1 MATNLGKAYV
11 QIMPSAKGISGMISK
26 ELDGEVS
33 SAGKS
38 AGNSL
43 VSTIKSAVVAAGIGK
58 LFASSLMEG
67 GKLQQSLGGVE
78 TLFKNNANMVKQY
91 ANEAYKTTG
100 LSANAY
106 METVTGFSASLLQS
120 LGGDTAKAA
129 KVANTAMVDMAD
141 NSNKMGT
148 SMELIQN
155 AYQGFAKQNYTML
168 DNLKLGYGGTKQEM
182 QRLLA
187 DAQKLTGVKYDI
199 NNLSDVYEAIH
210 VIQKELDIT
219 GTTAKEASTTLQ
231 GSFASMKAA
240 FMNLLG
246 NLSLG
251 NDIKP
256 ALQQLASTTMTFLVG
271 NFLPMVGNILKGL
284 PTLVIGAFSGLAE
297 QLRGVFGDEV
307 VNKIQGYLTQV
318 SGAVESFMNVLT
330 GSISKQE
337 GIDLMKALGI
347 NEGTADSIASIA
359 ENIRTAFQN
368 IWEAIK
374 NVTAIVGEF
383 VGDLLGINEAESSVS
398 GVGLA
403 FELLSDVVKKASE
416 WIKDFTSFLRENEV
430 ALGLVKIALSAIL
443 GRFIALSIIGPITAL
458 INGFQTA
465 ITAART
471 AMAIF
476 NAVMILSP
484 MTALVAGITA
494 AVAALV
500 WFFTKTETGK
510 AIWQGFVG
518 FIKQAWNGVVEFFSG
533 IWSGITTGA
542 TMLWTGIQ
550 AVWAVAVEEIKALW
564 QGVTEFFSTLWTGIQ
579 TTASTAWN
587 FITTSITA
595 IVQPFIDAF
604 LNGWEILKT
613 GLTAVWEGIKMIFQ
627 GAWEFI
633 KAIVMGAVLI
643 VIDLVTG
650 NFTKL
655 KEDLQLIWDAIK
667 NAIQMVWEG
676 IKTVVMAIVTTFIAL
691 LKQAWEDFKTGLIQ
705 IWNFLSTTAS
715 TIWNALKTAVTTIVT
730 GLVNGIKA
738 LWEGFKSFFTT
749 LINTVQSI
757 AVNTWNSIKSSVTSI
772 IQGLVNAAQNAWNTF
787 KNGVQSLVN
796 KVRNIFDSLKSIDL
810 WGAGKAIMDGFFRGL
825 KSVWGSIK
833 SFVGDIAGWIRDH
846 KGPIEV
852 DRKLLIPAG
861 TAIMESLDEG
871 LTDKFES
878 VKKTVSGMAGDINK
892 AFTSEMTDFEVGA
905 NVSKNLQIDDMSKA
919 DFSTRDTDNEV
930 IKALGVVQELL
941 KDILNKDFNTY
952 LDGEIMAKNS
962 YDRQMTFVRREG
974 I

>member
-26 ELDGEVS
+26 ELDGEVK
-33 SAGKS
+33 SAGQS

-43 VSTIKSAVVAAGIGK
+43 ISTIKGAIVAAGIGK
-58 LFASSLMEG
+58 LFATSLLEG

-106 METVTGFSASLLQS
+106 MENVTGFSASLLQS

-129 KVANTAMVDMAD
+129 KVANMAMIDMAD

-240 FMNLLG
+240 FTNLLG
-246 NLSLG
+246 KLSLG
-251 NDIKP
+251 QDIKP
-256 ALQQLASTTMTFLVG
+256 SLQALATTTTTFLVG

-297 QLRGVFGDEV
+297 QLRGILGDEV
-307 VNKIQGYLTQV
+307 VNKIQGYLEKV
-318 SGAVESFMNVLT
+318 SGAVDSFIEVLT
-330 GSISKQE
+330 GKLSKGQ
-337 GIDLMKALGI
+337 GIDLMKSLGI
-347 NEGTADSIASIA
+347 DEGTANTIVTIAD
-359 ENIRTAFQN
+359 NIRTAFQN

-374 NVTAIVGEF
+374 NAGAIVGEF
-383 VGDLLGINEAESSVS
+383 VGDLLGINDTQSSVS
-398 GVGLA
+398 SLGTA
-403 FELLSDVVKKASE
+403 FESVSSVVKEVSQ

-430 ALGLVKIALSAIL
+430 ALSLTKATLAGLTAGFIALKIISTIQSIINGFQIALSAARGAMLAFNLAITTN
-443 GRFIALSIIGPITAL
+443 PITA
-458 INGFQTA
+458 I
-465 ITAART
+465 I
-471 AMAIF
+471 
-476 NAVMILSP
+476 V
-484 MTALVAGITA
+484 GITA
-494 AVAALV
+494 VVAALV

-510 AIWQGFVG
+510 TIWQGFVD
-518 FIKQAWNGVVEFFSG
+518 FIKQAWNGIVEFFSA

-542 TMLWTGIQ
+542 STLWTGIQ
-550 AVWAVAVEEIKALW
+550 AVWSIAVETLKSLW
-564 QGVTEFFSTLWTGIQ
+564 QGVVEFFSGLWTGIQ
-579 TTASTAWN
+579 TAASTAWN
-587 FITTSITA
+587 FIVTSITA
-595 IVQPFIDAF
+595 IVQPFIDSF
-604 LNGWEILKT
+604 MNGWNIIKE
-613 GLTAVWEGIKMIFQ
+613 GLIAVWEGVKMVIQ

-655 KEDLQLIWDAIK
+655 KEDLQMIWEAIK
-667 NAIQMVWEG
+667 AAIQMVWEG

-691 LKQAWEDFKTGLIQ
+691 LKQAWEGLKTGLIQ

-738 LWEGFKSFFTT
+738 LWEGFKSFFST
-749 LINTVQSI
+749 LINAVSNI
-757 AVNTWNSIKSSVTSI
+757 ATSTWNTIKSSVTSI
-772 IQGLVNAAQNAWNTF
+772 IQGLVSAAKQKWEEF
-787 KNGVQSLVN
+787 KQGVRELVD
-796 KVRNIFDSLKSIDL
+796 KATNIFDSLKNINLADIGS
-810 WGAGKAIMDGFFRGL
+810 AIMDSFFRGL
-825 KSVWGSIK
+825 KSAWGK
-833 SFVGDIAGWIRDH
+833 VTDFVGGIADWIRDH

-871 LTDKFES
+871 LTDKFAS

-892 AFTSEMTDFEVGA
+892 SFTSEITDIEIGA
-905 NVSKNLQIDDMSKA
+905 NVSKDLNMGNMSA
-919 DFSTRDTDNEV
+919 SDFTVSNNNDEV
-930 IKALGVVQELL
+930 VKALNIVQELL
-941 KDILNKDFNTY
+941 KDISNKDTNTY
-952 LDGEIMAKNS
+952 LDGEVLAKNS

>member
-26 ELDGEVS
+26 ELDGEVK
-33 SAGKS
+33 SAGQS

-43 VSTIKSAVVAAGIGK
+43 VSSIKSAVVAAGIGK

-106 METVTGFSASLLQS
+106 MENVTGFSASLLQS

-129 KVANTAMVDMAD
+129 KVANMAMVDMAD

-240 FMNLLG
+240 FTNLLG
-246 NLSLG
+246 KLSLG
-251 NDIKP
+251 QDIKP
-256 ALQQLASTTMTFLVG
+256 SLQALATTTTTFLVG

-337 GIDLMKALGI
+337 GINLMKALGI

-494 AVAALV
+494 VVAALV
-500 WFFTKTETGK
+500 WFFTQTETGK
-510 AIWQGFVG
+510 AIWQGFVD

-533 IWSGITTGA
+533 IWNGITTGA

-550 AVWAVAVEEIKALW
+550 AVWAVAVEAIKILW
-564 QGVTEFFSTLWTGIQ
+564 QGVSEFFSTLWSGI
-579 TTASTAWN
+579 TEGASTAWT

-595 IVQPFIDAF
+595 IVQPFIEAF
-604 LNGWEILKT
+604 LNAWNILKD
-613 GLTAVWEGIKMIFQ
+613 GLMAIWEGVKLVIQ

-633 KAIVMGAVLI
+633 KAIVLGAVLI

-655 KEDLQLIWDAIK
+655 QEDLQIIWETIK
-667 NAIQMVWEG
+667 TAIQTVWEG
-676 IKTVVMAIVTTFIAL
+676 IKQVVMTIVTTLISL
-691 LKQAWEDFKTGLIQ
+691 LVNAWEGFKNGLVA
-705 IWNFLSTTAS
+705 IWNYLQTTAS
-715 TIWNALKTAVTTIVT
+715 AIWNSLKSAVVSIVT
-730 GLVNGIKA
+730 GLVNGIRS
-738 LWEGFKSFFTT
+738 LWEGFKASFTT
-749 LINTVQSI
+749 IINTIQSI
-757 AVNTWNSIKSSVTSI
+757 AVNTWNSIKSSVTGI
-772 IQGLVNAAQNAWNTF
+772 IQGLVSAAQSAWNTF
-787 KNGVQSLVN
+787 KSGVSSLVN
-796 KVRNIFDSLKSIDL
+796 SVTSIFNSLRNINL
-810 WGAGKAIMDGFFRGL
+810 WDIGTTIMNGFLNGL
-825 KSVWGSIK
+825 KSAWSSVQN
-833 SFVGDIAGWIRDH
+833 FVSGIAGWIRDH

-861 TAIMESLDEG
+861 NAIMESLDEG
-871 LTDKFES
+871 LNDKFVE
-878 VKKTVSGMAGDINK
+878 VKKTVSGMAGQINK
-892 AFTSEMTDFEVGA
+892 SFTSEMTDFEIG
-905 NVSKNLQIDDMSKA
+905 SSISGNLKIDDMSA
-919 DFSTRDTDNEV
+919 GDFSISNKNDDV
-930 IKALGVVQELL
+930 IKALNIVQDLL
-941 KDILNKDFNTY
+941 KDILNKDMNTY
-952 LDGEIMAKNS
+952 LDGEVLAKNS

>member
-26 ELDGEVS
+26 ELDGEVK
-33 SAGKS
+33 SAGQS

-43 VSTIKSAVVAAGIGK
+43 ISTIKGAIVAAGIGK
-58 LFASSLMEG
+58 LFATSLLEG

-106 METVTGFSASLLQS
+106 MENVTGFSASLLQS

-129 KVANTAMVDMAD
+129 KVANMAMIDMAD

-210 VIQKELDIT
+210 VIQKELQIT

-231 GSFASMKAA
+231 GSFSSMKAA
-240 FMNLLG
+240 FLNLLG

-251 NDIKP
+251 QDIKP
-256 ALQQLASTTMTFLVG
+256 ALEALASTTMTFLVG

-297 QLRGVFGDEV
+297 QLRGVLGDEV
-307 VNKIQGYLTQV
+307 VNKIQGYLEKV
-318 SGAVESFMNVLT
+318 SGAVDSFIEVLT
-330 GSISKQE
+330 GKLSKGQ
-337 GIDLMKALGI
+337 GIDLMKSLGI
-347 NEGTADSIASIA
+347 DEGTANTIVTIAD
-359 ENIRTAFQN
+359 NIRTAFQN

-374 NVTAIVGEF
+374 NVGAIVGEF
-383 VGDLLGINEAESSVS
+383 VGDLLGINDTQSSVS
-398 GVGLA
+398 SLGTA
-403 FELLSDVVKKASE
+403 FESVSSVVKEVSQ

-430 ALGLVKIALSAIL
+430 ALGLVKTALAYIV
-443 GRFIALSIIGPITAL
+443 GRFIALSVIGPITAL

-476 NAVMILSP
+476 NAVMTLSP
-484 MTALVAGITA
+484 MTALIVGITA
-494 AVAALV
+494 VIAALT

-510 AIWQGFVG
+510 AIWQGFVD
-518 FIKQAWNGVVEFFSG
+518 FIKQAWNGIVEFFTG
-533 IWSGITTGA
+533 IWDGISTGA
-542 TMLWTGIQ
+542 STLWTGIQ
-550 AVWAVAVEEIKALW
+550 AVWSVAVETLKSLW
-564 QGVTEFFSTLWTGIQ
+564 QGVVEFFSGLWTGIQ
-579 TTASTAWN
+579 TAASTAWN
-587 FITTSITA
+587 FIVTSITA

-613 GLTAVWEGIKMIFQ
+613 GLTAVWEGVKMVIQ

-650 NFTKL
+650 NFSKL
-655 KEDLQLIWDAIK
+655 KEDLQMIWDAIK
-667 NAIQMVWEG
+667 AAVQMVWEG
-676 IKTVVMAIVTTFIAL
+676 IKFVITAIVGVTVAL
-691 LKQAWEDFKTGLIQ
+691 IKNAWEGLKAGLEA

-715 TIWNALKTAVTTIVT
+715 TVWNALKTAVTTIVT

-772 IQGLVNAAQNAWNTF
+772 IQGIVNAAQNAWNTF
-787 KNGVQSLVN
+787 KSGVQSLVD
-796 KVRNIFDSLKSIDL
+796 KVRNIFDSIRNIDL
-810 WGAGKAIMDGFFRGL
+810 WGAGKAIMDGFLNGL
-825 KSVWGSIK
+825 KSVWGSIT

-892 AFTSEMTDFEVGA
+892 SFTSEITDIEIGA
-905 NVSKNLQIDDMSKA
+905 NVSKDLNMGNMSA
-919 DFSTRDTDNEV
+919 SDFTVSNNNDEV
-930 IKALGVVQELL
+930 IKALNIVQELL
-941 KDILNKDFNTY
+941 KDISNKDTNTY
-952 LDGEIMAKNS
+952 LDGEVLAKNS
-962 YDRQMTFVRREG
+962 YDRQMTFIRREG

>member
-33 SAGKS
+33 SAGKR

-307 VNKIQGYLTQV
+307 VNKIQRYLTQV
-318 SGAVESFMNVLT
+318 SGAVESFIEVLT
-330 GSISKQE
+330 GKLSTAQ
-337 GIDLMKALGI
+337 GIDLMKSLGI
-347 NEGTADSIASIA
+347 DESTANTIVTIAD
-359 ENIRTAFQN
+359 NIRTAFQN

-374 NVTAIVGEF
+374 NVGAIVGEF
-383 VGDLLGINEAESSVS
+383 IGDLLGINDTQSSITSLGTAFEVLS
-398 GVGLA
+398 GV
-403 FELLSDVVKKASE
+403 VKEISQ

-430 ALGLVKIALSAIL
+430 AMSLTKTALASLLAGFLALKVINTIKTLFTGFQIALTAV
-443 GRFIALSIIGPITAL
+443 RTAMIAFNATLIANPITA
-458 INGFQTA
+458 I
-465 ITAART
+465 I
-471 AMAIF
+471 
-476 NAVMILSP
+476 V
-484 MTALVAGITA
+484 GITA
-494 AVAALV
+494 VITALT

-510 AIWQGFVG
+510 AIWQGFVD
-518 FIKQAWNGVVEFFSG
+518 FIKQAWNGVVEFFTG
-533 IWSGITTGA
+533 IWDGISTGA
-542 TMLWTGIQ
+542 TTLWTGIQ
-550 AVWAVAVEEIKALW
+550 AVWAIAVEEIKAIW

-595 IVQPFIDAF
+595 IVQPFIDS
-604 LNGWEILKT
+604 LINSWNILKE
-613 GLTAVWEGIKMIFQ
+613 GINGVWEGIKMIFQ

-749 LINTVQSI
+749 LINTVQNI

-796 KVRNIFDSLKSIDL
+796 TVRNIFDSLKSIDL

-905 NVSKNLQIDDMSKA
+905 NVSKNLQIDDMNKA

-941 KDILNKDFNTY
+941 KDISNKDFNTY

>member
-26 ELDGEVS
+26 ELDGEVK
-33 SAGKS
+33 SAGQS

-43 VSTIKSAVVAAGIGK
+43 ISTIKGAIVAAGIGK
-58 LFASSLMEG
+58 LFATSLLEG

-106 METVTGFSASLLQS
+106 MENVTGFSASLLQS

-129 KVANTAMVDMAD
+129 KVANMAMIDMAD

-240 FMNLLG
+240 FTNLLG
-246 NLSLG
+246 KLSLG
-251 NDIKP
+251 QDIKP
-256 ALQQLASTTMTFLVG
+256 SLQALATTTTTFLVG

-297 QLRGVFGDEV
+297 QLRGILGDEV
-307 VNKIQGYLTQV
+307 VNKIQGYLEKV
-318 SGAVESFMNVLT
+318 SGAVDSFIEVLT
-330 GSISKQE
+330 GKLSKGQ
-337 GIDLMKALGI
+337 GIDLMKSLGI
-347 NEGTADSIASIA
+347 DEGTANTIVTIAD
-359 ENIRTAFQN
+359 NIRTAFQN

-374 NVTAIVGEF
+374 NAGAIVGEF
-383 VGDLLGINEAESSVS
+383 IGDLLGINDTQSSVS
-398 GVGLA
+398 SLGTA
-403 FELLSDVVKKASE
+403 FEVLSGVVKEISQ

-430 ALGLVKIALSAIL
+430 ALSLTKATLAGLTAGFIALKIISTIQSIINGFQIALSAARGAML
-443 GRFIALSIIGPITAL
+443 AFNLAIATNPITA
-458 INGFQTA
+458 I
-465 ITAART
+465 I
-471 AMAIF
+471 
-476 NAVMILSP
+476 V
-484 MTALVAGITA
+484 GITA
-494 AVAALV
+494 VVAALV

-510 AIWQGFVG
+510 AIWQGFVD
-518 FIKQAWNGVVEFFSG
+518 FIKQAWNGIVEFFSA

-542 TMLWTGIQ
+542 SSLWTGIQ
-550 AVWAVAVEEIKALW
+550 AVWSIAVETLKSLW
-564 QGVTEFFSTLWTGIQ
+564 QGVVEFFSGLWTGIQ
-579 TTASTAWN
+579 TAASTAWN
-587 FITTSITA
+587 FIVTSITA
-595 IVQPFIDAF
+595 IVQPFIDSF
-604 LNGWEILKT
+604 MNGWDILKE
-613 GLTAVWEGIKMIFQ
+613 GLTAVWEGVKMVIQ

-650 NFTKL
+650 NFSKL
-655 KEDLQLIWDAIK
+655 KEDLQMIWEAIK
-667 NAIQMVWEG
+667 AAVQMVWEG
-676 IKTVVMAIVTTFIAL
+676 IKFVITAIVGVTVAL
-691 LKQAWEDFKTGLIQ
+691 IKNAWEGLKAGLEA

-715 TIWNALKTAVTTIVT
+715 TVWNALKTAVTTIVT

-772 IQGLVNAAQNAWNTF
+772 IQGLVNAAENAWNTF
-787 KNGVQSLVN
+787 KSGVQSLVD
-796 KVRNIFDSLKSIDL
+796 KVRNIFDSIRNIDL
-810 WGAGKAIMDGFFRGL
+810 WGAGKAIMDGFLNGL
-825 KSVWGSIK
+825 KSVWGSIT

-871 LTDKFES
+871 LTDKFAS

-892 AFTSEMTDFEVGA
+892 SFTSEITDIEIGA
-905 NVSKNLQIDDMSKA
+905 NVSKNLNMGNMSA
-919 DFSTRDTDNEV
+919 SDFTVSNNNDEIV
-930 IKALGVVQELL
+930 KALNIVQELL
-941 KDILNKDFNTY
+941 KDISNKDTNTY
-952 LDGEIMAKNS
+952 LDGEVLAKNS

>member
-26 ELDGEVS
+26 ELDGEVK
-33 SAGKS
+33 SAGQS

-43 VSTIKSAVVAAGIGK
+43 VSTIKNAVIAAGIGK
-58 LFASSLMEG
+58 LFATSLLEG

-106 METVTGFSASLLQS
+106 MENVTGFSASLLQS

-129 KVANTAMVDMAD
+129 KVANMAMVDMAD

-231 GSFASMKAA
+231 GSFASMKAS
-240 FMNLLG
+240 FLNLLG

-251 NDIKP
+251 QNIKP
-256 ALQQLASTTMTFLVG
+256 ALEALASTTMTFLVG

-284 PTLVIGAFSGLAE
+284 PTLIIGAFSGLAE
-297 QLRGVFGDEV
+297 QLRGILGDEV
-307 VNKIQGYLTQV
+307 VNKIQGYLEKV
-318 SGAVESFMNVLT
+318 SGAVDSFIEVLT
-330 GSISKQE
+330 GKLSKEQ
-337 GIDLMKALGI
+337 GIDLMKSLGI
-347 NEGTADSIASIA
+347 DEGTANTIVTIAD
-359 ENIRTAFQN
+359 NIRTAFQN

-374 NVTAIVGEF
+374 NVGAIVGEF
-383 VGDLLGINEAESSVS
+383 IGDLLGINDTQSSVTS
-398 GVGLA
+398 LGTA
-403 FELLSDVVKKASE
+403 FEVLSGIVKEISQ

-430 ALGLVKIALSAIL
+430 AMSLTKTALASLLA
-443 GRFIALSIIGPITAL
+443 GFIALKVISTVQTLFSGFVIALNAAKKAMVAFNLAIATNPITA
-458 INGFQTA
+458 I
-465 ITAART
+465 I
-471 AMAIF
+471 
-476 NAVMILSP
+476 V
-484 MTALVAGITA
+484 GITA
-494 AVAALV
+494 VVAALV

-510 AIWQGFVG
+510 AIWQGFVD

-533 IWSGITTGA
+533 IWNGITTGA

-564 QGVTEFFSTLWTGIQ
+564 QGVTEFFSTLWIGIQ
-579 TTASTAWN
+579 EGATTAWS

-604 LNGWEILKT
+604 LNSWEILKT
-613 GLTAVWEGIKMIFQ
+613 GLTAVWEGVKMVIQ

-650 NFTKL
+650 NFSKL

-667 NAIQMVWEG
+667 AAVQLVWEG
-676 IKTVVMAIVTTFIAL
+676 IKFAITAIVGVTVAL
-691 LKQAWEDFKTGLIQ
+691 IKNAWEGLKAGLEA

-715 TIWNALKTAVTTIVT
+715 TIWNAIKSAVVSIVT
-730 GLVNGIKA
+730 ALVTVIRS
-738 LWEGFKSFFTT
+738 LWESFKAFFTST
-749 LINTVQSI
+749 INAIQSI
-757 AVNTWNSIKSSVTSI
+757 AVNTWNSIKSSVISI
-772 IQGLVNAAQNAWNTF
+772 IQGLVSAAQSAWNSF
-787 KNGVQSLVN
+787 KSGVQSLVSSVTSIFN
-796 KVRNIFDSLKSIDL
+796 SLRNINLADI
-810 WGAGKAIMDGFFRGL
+810 GAAIMNGFLNGL
-825 KSVWGSIK
+825 KSAWSSVQN
-833 SFVGDIAGWIRDH
+833 FVSGIAGWIRDH

-871 LTDKFES
+871 LIDKFES
-878 VKKTVSGMAGDINK
+878 VKKTVGGMAGDINK

-905 NVSKNLQIDDMSKA
+905 NVSKNLQIDDMSTA
-919 DFSTRDTDNEV
+919 DFSTGENDNEV
-930 IKALGVVQELL
+930 IKALGVVQDLL
-941 KDILNKDFNTY
+941 KEISNKDVNTY
-952 LDGEIMAKNS
+952 LDGEVLAKNS

>member
-26 ELDGEVS
+26 ELDGEVK
-33 SAGKS
+33 SAGQS

-43 VSTIKSAVVAAGIGK
+43 ISTIKNAVIAAGIGK

-67 GKLQQSLGGVE
+67 GKLQQSLGGIE
-78 TLFKNNANMVKQY
+78 TLFKKNADTVKQY
-91 ANEAYKTTG
+91 ADDAYKTTG

-106 METVTGFSASLLQS
+106 MENVTGFSASLLQS

-129 KVANTAMVDMAD
+129 KVANMAMVDMAD

-240 FMNLLG
+240 FTNLLG
-246 NLSLG
+246 KLSLG
-251 NDIKP
+251 QDIKSSLQ
-256 ALQQLASTTMTFLVG
+256 ALATTTTTFLVG

-297 QLRGVFGDEV
+297 QLRGILGDEV
-307 VNKIQGYLTQV
+307 VNKIQGYLEKV
-318 SGAVESFMNVLT
+318 SGAVDSFIEVLT
-330 GSISKQE
+330 GKLSKEQ
-337 GIDLMKALGI
+337 GIDLMKSLGI
-347 NEGTADSIASIA
+347 DEGTANTIVTIAD
-359 ENIRTAFQN
+359 NIRTAFQN

-374 NVTAIVGEF
+374 NVGAIVGEF
-383 VGDLLGINEAESSVS
+383 IGDLLGINDTQSSVS
-398 GVGLA
+398 SLGTA
-403 FELLSDVVKKASE
+403 FESLSSVVKE
-416 WIKDFTSFLRENEV
+416 ILQWIKDFTSFLRENEV
-430 ALGLVKIALSAIL
+430 ALSLTKATLAGLTA
-443 GRFIALSIIGPITAL
+443 GFIALKVISTVQTLFTGFVLALDAAKRAMVAFNLAIATNPITAL
-458 INGFQTA
+458 VVA
-465 ITAART
+465 IAA
-471 AMAIF
+471 
-476 NAVMILSP
+476 V
-484 MTALVAGITA
+484 
-494 AVAALV
+494 VAALV

-510 AIWQGFVG
+510 AIWQGFVD

-533 IWSGITTGA
+533 IWNGITTGA

-550 AVWAVAVEEIKALW
+550 AVWAVAVEAIKILW
-564 QGVTEFFSTLWTGIQ
+564 QGVSEFFSTLWSGI
-579 TTASTAWN
+579 TEGASTAWT

-595 IVQPFIDAF
+595 IVQPFIEAF
-604 LNGWEILKT
+604 LNAWNILKD
-613 GLTAVWEGIKMIFQ
+613 GLTAIWEGVKLVIQ

-643 VIDLVTG
+643 VIDLITG

-655 KEDLQLIWDAIK
+655 KDDLQLIWDAIK
-667 NAIQMVWEG
+667 AAVQLVWEG
-676 IKTVVMAIVTTFIAL
+676 IKFAITAIVGVTVAL
-691 LKQAWEDFKTGLIQ
+691 IKNAWEGLKAGLEA

-715 TIWNALKTAVTTIVT
+715 TVWNAIKSAVTSIVT

-738 LWEGFKSFFTT
+738 LWEGFKSFFSS
-749 LINTVQSI
+749 LINSIQSI
-757 AVNTWNSIKSSVTSI
+757 AVNTWNSIKSSVTGI
-772 IQGLVNAAQNAWNTF
+772 IQGLVSAAQSAWNTF
-787 KNGVQSLVN
+787 KSGVSSLVN
-796 KVRNIFDSLKSIDL
+796 SVTSIFNSLRNINL
-810 WGAGKAIMDGFFRGL
+810 WDIGTAIMNGFLNGL
-825 KSVWGSIK
+825 KSAWSSVQN
-833 SFVGDIAGWIRDH
+833 FVSGIAGWIRDH

-861 TAIMESLDEG
+861 NAIMQSLDEG
-871 LTDKFES
+871 LNDKFVE
-878 VKKTVSGMAGDINK
+878 VKKTVSGMAGQINK
-892 AFTSEMTDFEVGA
+892 SFTSEMTDFELG
-905 NVSKNLQIDDMSKA
+905 SSISGNLKIDDMSA
-919 DFSTRDTDNEV
+919 GDFSISNKNDDV
-930 IKALGVVQELL
+930 IKALNIVQDLL
-941 KDILNKDFNTY
+941 KDISNKDMNTY
-952 LDGEIMAKNS
+952 LDGEVLAKNS

>member
-26 ELDGEVS
+26 ELDGEVK
-33 SAGKS
+33 SAGQS

-43 VSTIKSAVVAAGIGK
+43 ISTIKGAIEAAGIGK
-58 LFASSLMEG
+58 LFATSLLEG

-106 METVTGFSASLLQS
+106 MENVTGFSASLLQS

-129 KVANTAMVDMAD
+129 KVANMAMVDMAD

-210 VIQKELDIT
+210 VIQKELNIT

-240 FMNLLG
+240 FLNLLG

-251 NDIKP
+251 QNIKP
-256 ALQQLASTTMTFLVG
+256 ALEALASTTMTFLVG

-284 PTLVIGAFSGLAE
+284 PTLIIGAFSGFAE
-297 QLRGVFGDEV
+297 QLRGILGDEV
-307 VNKIQGYLTQV
+307 VNKIQGYLEKV
-318 SGAVESFMNVLT
+318 SGAVDSFIEVLT
-330 GSISKQE
+330 GKLSKGQ
-337 GIDLMKALGI
+337 GIDLMKSLGI
-347 NEGTADSIASIA
+347 DEGTANTIVSIAD
-359 ENIRTAFQN
+359 NIRTAFQN

-374 NVTAIVGEF
+374 NVGAIVGEF
-383 VGDLLGINEAESSVS
+383 IGDLLGINDTQSSVTS
-398 GVGLA
+398 LGTA
-403 FELLSDVVKKASE
+403 FEVLSGIVKEISQ

-430 ALGLVKIALSAIL
+430 ALSLTKATLAGLTAGFIALKIISTIQSIITGFQIALSAARGAML
-443 GRFIALSIIGPITAL
+443 AFNLAIATNPITA
-458 INGFQTA
+458 I
-465 ITAART
+465 I
-471 AMAIF
+471 
-476 NAVMILSP
+476 V
-484 MTALVAGITA
+484 GITA
-494 AVAALV
+494 VVAALV

-510 AIWQGFVG
+510 AIWQGFVD
-518 FIKQAWNGVVEFFSG
+518 FIKQAWNGIVEFFSG
-533 IWSGITTGA
+533 IWNGITAGA
-542 TMLWTGIQ
+542 STLWTGIQ
-550 AVWAVAVEEIKALW
+550 AVWSVAVETLKSLW
-564 QGVTEFFSTLWTGIQ
+564 QGVVEFFSGLWTGIQ
-579 TTASTAWN
+579 TAASTAWN
-587 FITTSITA
+587 FIVTSITA
-595 IVQPFIDAF
+595 IVQPFIDSF
-604 LNGWEILKT
+604 MNGWNILKE
-613 GLTAVWEGIKMIFQ
+613 GLTAVWEGVKMVIQ

-650 NFTKL
+650 NFSKL
-655 KEDLQLIWDAIK
+655 KEDLQMIWEAIK
-667 NAIQMVWEG
+667 AAVQMVWEG
-676 IKTVVMAIVTTFIAL
+676 IKFVITAIVGVTVAL
-691 LKQAWEDFKTGLIQ
+691 IKNAWEGLKAGLEA

-715 TIWNALKTAVTTIVT
+715 TVWNALKTAVTTIVT

-772 IQGLVNAAQNAWNTF
+772 IQGLVNAAENAWNTF
-787 KNGVQSLVN
+787 KNGVQSLVD
-796 KVRNIFDSLKSIDL
+796 KVRNIFDSIRNIDL
-810 WGAGKAIMDGFFRGL
+810 WGAGKAIMNGFLNGL
-825 KSVWGSIK
+825 KSVWGSIT

-871 LTDKFES
+871 LTDKFAS

-892 AFTSEMTDFEVGA
+892 SFTSEITDIEIGA
-905 NVSKNLQIDDMSKA
+905 NVSKDLNMGNMSA
-919 DFSTRDTDNEV
+919 SDFTVSNNNDEV
-930 IKALGVVQELL
+930 VKALNIVQELL
-941 KDILNKDFNTY
+941 KDISNKDTNTY
-952 LDGEIMAKNS
+952 LDGEVLAKNS
-962 YDRQMTFVRREG
+962 YDRQMTFIRREG

>member
-26 ELDGEVS
+26 ELDGEVK
-33 SAGKS
+33 SAGQS

-43 VSTIKSAVVAAGIGK
+43 ISTIKNAVIAAGIGK

-67 GKLQQSLGGVE
+67 GKLQQSLGGIE
-78 TLFKNNANMVKQY
+78 TLFKKNADTVKQY
-91 ANEAYKTTG
+91 ADDAYKTTG

-106 METVTGFSASLLQS
+106 MENVTGFSASLLQS

-129 KVANTAMVDMAD
+129 KVANMAMVDMAD

-240 FMNLLG
+240 FTNLLG
-246 NLSLG
+246 KLSLG
-251 NDIKP
+251 QDIKP
-256 ALQQLASTTMTFLVG
+256 SLQALATTTTTFLVG

-383 VGDLLGINEAESSVS
+383 VGDLLGINDTESSVS

-403 FELLSDVVKKASE
+403 FELLSDVVKKVSE

-494 AVAALV
+494 VVAALV
-500 WFFTKTETGK
+500 WFFTQTETGK
-510 AIWQGFVG
+510 AIWQGFVD

-533 IWSGITTGA
+533 IWNGITTGA

-550 AVWAVAVEEIKALW
+550 AVWAVAVEAIKILW
-564 QGVTEFFSTLWTGIQ
+564 QGVSEFFSTLWSGI
-579 TTASTAWN
+579 TEGASTAWT

-595 IVQPFIDAF
+595 IVQPFIEAF
-604 LNGWEILKT
+604 LNAWNILKD
-613 GLTAVWEGIKMIFQ
+613 GLTAIWEGVKLVIQ

-633 KAIVMGAVLI
+633 KAIVLGAVLI

-655 KEDLQLIWDAIK
+655 QEDLQIIWETIK
-667 NAIQMVWEG
+667 TAIQTVWEG
-676 IKTVVMAIVTTFIAL
+676 IKQVVMTIVTTLISL
-691 LKQAWEDFKTGLIQ
+691 LVNAWEGFKNGLVA
-705 IWNFLSTTAS
+705 IWNYLQTTAS
-715 TIWNALKTAVTTIVT
+715 AIWNSLKSAVVSIVT
-730 GLVNGIKA
+730 DLVNGIRS
-738 LWEGFKSFFTT
+738 LWEGFKASFTT
-749 LINTVQSI
+749 IINTIQSI
-757 AVNTWNSIKSSVTSI
+757 AVNTWNSIKSSVTGI
-772 IQGLVNAAQNAWNTF
+772 IQGLVSAAQSAWNTF
-787 KNGVQSLVN
+787 KSGVSSLVN
-796 KVRNIFDSLKSIDL
+796 SVTSIFNSLRNINL
-810 WGAGKAIMDGFFRGL
+810 WDIGTTIMNGFLNGL
-825 KSVWGSIK
+825 KSAWSSVQN
-833 SFVGDIAGWIRDH
+833 FVSGIAGWIRDH

-861 TAIMESLDEG
+861 NAIMESLDEG
-871 LTDKFES
+871 LNDKFVE
-878 VKKTVSGMAGDINK
+878 VKKTVSGMAGQINK
-892 AFTSEMTDFEVGA
+892 SFTSEMTDFEIG
-905 NVSKNLQIDDMSKA
+905 SSISGNLKIDDMSA
-919 DFSTRDTDNEV
+919 GDFSISNKNDDV
-930 IKALGVVQELL
+930 IKALNIVQDLL
-941 KDILNKDFNTY
+941 KDISNKDMNTY
-952 LDGEIMAKNS
+952 LDGEVLAKNS

>member
-26 ELDGEVS
+26 ELDGEVK
-33 SAGKS
+33 SAGQS

-43 VSTIKSAVVAAGIGK
+43 VSSIKSAVVAAGIGK

-106 METVTGFSASLLQS
+106 MENVTGFSASLLQS

-129 KVANTAMVDMAD
+129 KVANMAMVDMAD

-240 FMNLLG
+240 FTNLLG
-246 NLSLG
+246 KLSLG
-251 NDIKP
+251 QDIKP
-256 ALQQLASTTMTFLVG
+256 SLQALATTTTTFLVG

-337 GIDLMKALGI
+337 GINLMKALGI

-494 AVAALV
+494 VVAALV
-500 WFFTKTETGK
+500 WFFTQTETGK
-510 AIWQGFVG
+510 AIWQGFVD

-533 IWSGITTGA
+533 IWNGITTGA

-550 AVWAVAVEEIKALW
+550 AVWAVAVEAIKILW
-564 QGVTEFFSTLWTGIQ
+564 QGVSEFFSTLWSGI
-579 TTASTAWN
+579 TEGASTAWT

-595 IVQPFIDAF
+595 IVQPFIEAF
-604 LNGWEILKT
+604 LNAWNILKD
-613 GLTAVWEGIKMIFQ
+613 GLMAIWEGVKLVIQ

-633 KAIVMGAVLI
+633 KAIVLGAVLI

-655 KEDLQLIWDAIK
+655 QEDLQIIWETIK
-667 NAIQMVWEG
+667 TAIQTVWEG
-676 IKTVVMAIVTTFIAL
+676 IKQVVMTIVTTLISL
-691 LKQAWEDFKTGLIQ
+691 LVNAWEGFKNGLVA
-705 IWNFLSTTAS
+705 IWNYLQTTAS
-715 TIWNALKTAVTTIVT
+715 AIWNSLKSAVVSIVT
-730 GLVNGIKA
+730 GLVNGIRS
-738 LWEGFKSFFTT
+738 LWEGFKASFTT
-749 LINTVQSI
+749 IINTIQSI
-757 AVNTWNSIKSSVTSI
+757 AVNTWNSIKSSVTGI
-772 IQGLVNAAQNAWNTF
+772 IQGLVSAAQSAWNTF
-787 KNGVQSLVN
+787 KSGVSSLVN
-796 KVRNIFDSLKSIDL
+796 SVTSIFNSLRNINL
-810 WGAGKAIMDGFFRGL
+810 WDIGTTIMNGFLNGL
-825 KSVWGSIK
+825 KSTWSSVQN
-833 SFVGDIAGWIRDH
+833 FVSGIAGWIRDH

-861 TAIMESLDEG
+861 NAIMESLDEG
-871 LTDKFES
+871 LNDKFVE
-878 VKKTVSGMAGDINK
+878 VKKTVSGMAGQINK
-892 AFTSEMTDFEVGA
+892 SFTSEMTDFEIG
-905 NVSKNLQIDDMSKA
+905 SSISGNLKIDDMSA
-919 DFSTRDTDNEV
+919 GDFSISNKNDDV
-930 IKALGVVQELL
+930 IKALNIVQDLL
-941 KDILNKDFNTY
+941 KDISNKDMNTY
-952 LDGEIMAKNS
+952 LDGEVLAKNS

>member
-347 NEGTADSIASIA
+347 NEGTADSIVTIA
-359 ENIRTAFQN
+359 DNIRSAFQN

-374 NVTAIVGEF
+374 NVAAIVGEF
-383 VGDLLGINEAESSVS
+383 VGDLLGINDAESSVS

-494 AVAALV
+494 IIAALV
-500 WFFTKTETGK
+500 WFFTQTETGK
-510 AIWQGFVG
+510 AIWQGFVD
-518 FIKQAWNGVVEFFSG
+518 FIKQAWNGIVEFFSA

-542 TMLWTGIQ
+542 TTLWTGIQ
-550 AVWAVAVEEIKALW
+550 AVWAIAVEEIKALW

-579 TTASTAWN
+579 EGASTAWT

-613 GLTAVWEGIKMIFQ
+613 GLTAVWEGVKMIIQ

-655 KEDLQLIWDAIK
+655 KEDLQLIWEAIK

-705 IWNFLSTTAS
+705 IWNFLSITAS

-787 KNGVQSLVN
+787 KNGVQNLVN
-796 KVRNIFDSLKSIDL
+796 TVTNIFSSLRNINL
-810 WGAGKAIMDGFFRGL
+810 WDAGSAIMNSFLNGL
-825 KSVWGSIK
+825 KSVWESVKG
-833 SFVGDIAGWIRDH
+833 FVSSIAGWIRDH
-846 KGPIEV
+846 KGPIEL

-905 NVSKNLQIDDMSKA
+905 NVSKNLQIDDMSTA
-919 DFSTRDTDNEV
+919 DFSTGDNDSEV
-930 IKALGVVQELL
+930 IKALGVVQDLL
-941 KDILNKDFNTY
+941 KKISNKDFNTY

>member
-26 ELDGEVS
+26 ELDGEVK
-33 SAGKS
+33 SAGQS

-43 VSTIKSAVVAAGIGK
+43 VSTIKNAVIAAGIGK
-58 LFASSLMEG
+58 LFATSLLEG

-210 VIQKELDIT
+210 VIQGELGIT
-219 GTTAKEASTTLQ
+219 GTTAKEAATTLQ
-231 GSFASMKAA
+231 GSFASMKAS
-240 FMNLLG
+240 FLNLLG

-297 QLRGVFGDEV
+297 QLRRILGDEV
-307 VNKIQGYLTQV
+307 VNKIQGYLEKV
-318 SGAVESFMNVLT
+318 SGAVDSFIEVLT
-330 GSISKQE
+330 GKLSTAQ
-337 GIDLMKALGI
+337 GIDLMKSLGI
-347 NEGTADSIASIA
+347 DEGTANTIVTIAD
-359 ENIRTAFQN
+359 NIRTAFQN

-374 NVTAIVGEF
+374 NVGAIVGEF
-383 VGDLLGINEAESSVS
+383 IGDLLGINDTQSSVS
-398 GVGLA
+398 SLGTA
-403 FELLSDVVKKASE
+403 FDVLSGIVKEISQ

-430 ALGLVKIALSAIL
+430 AMSLTKTALASLLAGFVALKVINTIKTLFTGFQIALTAV
-443 GRFIALSIIGPITAL
+443 RTAMIAFNATLIANPITA
-458 INGFQTA
+458 I
-465 ITAART
+465 I
-471 AMAIF
+471 
-476 NAVMILSP
+476 V
-484 MTALVAGITA
+484 GITA
-494 AVAALV
+494 VIAALT

-510 AIWQGFVG
+510 AIWQGFVD
-518 FIKQAWNGVVEFFSG
+518 FIKQSWNGIVEFFSA

-564 QGVTEFFSTLWTGIQ
+564 QGVSEFFSSLWTGIQ
-579 TTASTAWN
+579 TTASTAWT

-595 IVQPFIDAF
+595 IVQPFIDTF

-613 GLTAVWEGIKMIFQ
+613 GLTAVWEGVKMVIQ

-655 KEDLQLIWDAIK
+655 KEDLQLIWEAIK
-667 NAIQMVWEG
+667 AAVQMIWEG
-676 IKTVVMAIVTTFIAL
+676 IKTVVMAIVTTLISL
-691 LKQAWEDFKTGLIQ
+691 LKQAWEEFKTGLIQ

-787 KNGVQSLVN
+787 KSNVQSLVDN
-796 KVRNIFDSLKSIDL
+796 VRNIFDSIRNIDL
-810 WGAGKAIMDGFFRGL
+810 WGAGKAIMDGFLNGL
-825 KSVWGSIK
+825 KSVWGSIT
-833 SFVGDIAGWIRDH
+833 SFVGGIADWIRDH

-905 NVSKNLQIDDMSKA
+905 NVSKNLQIDDMSTA
-919 DFSTRDTDNEV
+919 DFSTGDTDNEV
-930 IKALGVVQELL
+930 IKALGVVQDLL
-941 KDILNKDFNTY
+941 KDISNKDFNTY
-952 LDGEIMAKNS
+952 LDGEVMAKNS

>member
-26 ELDGEVS
+26 ELEGEVK
-33 SAGKS
+33 SAGQS

-43 VSTIKSAVVAAGIGK
+43 VSSIKSAVVAAGIGK

-106 METVTGFSASLLQS
+106 MENVTGFSASLLQS

-129 KVANTAMVDMAD
+129 KVANMAMVDMAD

-240 FMNLLG
+240 FTNLLG
-246 NLSLG
+246 KLSLG
-251 NDIKP
+251 QDIKP
-256 ALQQLASTTMTFLVG
+256 SLQALATTTTTFLVG

-337 GIDLMKALGI
+337 GINLMKALGI

-494 AVAALV
+494 VVAALV
-500 WFFTKTETGK
+500 WFFTQTETGK
-510 AIWQGFVG
+510 AIWQGFVD

-533 IWSGITTGA
+533 IWNGITTGA

-550 AVWAVAVEEIKALW
+550 AVWAVAVEAIKILW
-564 QGVTEFFSTLWTGIQ
+564 QGVSEFFSTLWSGI
-579 TTASTAWN
+579 TEGASTAWT

-595 IVQPFIDAF
+595 IVQPFIEAF
-604 LNGWEILKT
+604 LNAWNILKD
-613 GLTAVWEGIKMIFQ
+613 GLTAIWEGVKLVIQ

-633 KAIVMGAVLI
+633 KAIVLGAVLI

-655 KEDLQLIWDAIK
+655 QEDLQIIWETIK
-667 NAIQMVWEG
+667 TAIQTVWEG
-676 IKTVVMAIVTTFIAL
+676 IKQVVMTIVTTLISL
-691 LKQAWEDFKTGLIQ
+691 LVNAWEGFKNGLVA
-705 IWNFLSTTAS
+705 IWNYLQTTAS
-715 TIWNALKTAVTTIVT
+715 AIWNSLKSAVVSIVT
-730 GLVNGIKA
+730 GLVNGIRS
-738 LWEGFKSFFTT
+738 LWEGFKASFTT
-749 LINTVQSI
+749 IINTIQSI
-757 AVNTWNSIKSSVTSI
+757 AVNTWNSIKSSVTGI
-772 IQGLVNAAQNAWNTF
+772 IQGLVSAAQSAWNTF
-787 KNGVQSLVN
+787 KSGVSSLVN
-796 KVRNIFDSLKSIDL
+796 SVTSIFNSLRNINL
-810 WGAGKAIMDGFFRGL
+810 WDIGTTIMNGFLNGL
-825 KSVWGSIK
+825 KSAWSSVQN
-833 SFVGDIAGWIRDH
+833 FVSGIAGWIRDH

-861 TAIMESLDEG
+861 NAIMESLDEG
-871 LTDKFES
+871 LNDKFVE
-878 VKKTVSGMAGDINK
+878 VKKTVSGMAGQINK
-892 AFTSEMTDFEVGA
+892 SFTSEMTDFEIG
-905 NVSKNLQIDDMSKA
+905 SSISGNLKIDDMSA
-919 DFSTRDTDNEV
+919 GDFSISNKNDDV
-930 IKALGVVQELL
+930 IKALNIVQDLL
-941 KDILNKDFNTY
+941 KDISNKDMNTY
-952 LDGEIMAKNS
+952 LDGEVLAKNS